1 VHALLL
7 AAAVLLHSADTHA
20 TEARAASELFAAI
33 NGERRVDGVPPLVL
47 DPLLSD
53 AALDHVADMAR
64 KKYFEHTSPD
74 GISPFDRMRSYGCEF
89 TFAGENIALA
99 GDEIQ
104 ADRALFKS
112 APHRMNTLNPKFTRV
127 GIAVMY
133 ASDGR
138 MLFVEDFA
146 G

>member
-1 VHALLL
+1 MHALLL
-7 AAAVLLHSADTHA
+7 AAAILLRPPEAHA
-20 TEARAASELFAAI
+20 AEARAASALFVAI
-33 NGERRVDGVPPLVL
+33 NAERREDGVPPLVL
-47 DPLLSD
+47 DPRLSE

-64 KKYFEHTSPD
+64 KNYFEHTSPD
-74 GISPFDRMRSYGCEF
+74 GVSPYDRMRAYGCEF
-89 TFAGENIALA
+89 TVAGENIALA